1 MSMSSAPQIVPVPQP
16 FSRPSL
22 ARLGIEPWRAAIE
35 YAMLKWS
42 MALHDANGDGHP
54 VVVFPGLG
62 TDKLSTTP
70 IRDFCTMLG
79 YNALDWGRGVNVG
92 PRGDIDGWLRTLADE
107 TAERL
112 AAYPARAT
120 LLGCTRGGLYARE
133 LAKLLG
139 RRRVRQVITIGT
151 PFSGDP
157 DHTNVAWLYRLLNG
171 SAPVVD
177 PAFRER
183 LRTPPRVPTTSIYS
197 RSDGVVAW
205 QACCHDRPFPRVQD
219 IEVDSS
225 HIGMGWNPAVFAIV
239 ANRLGQP
246 ERGWRPYRV

>member
-1 MSMSSAPQIVPVPQP
+1 MSAATLALPQP
-16 FSRPSL
+16 FRAPSL
-22 ARLGIEPWRAAIE
+22 ARLGIEPWRAAVE
-35 YAMLKWS
+35 FAMLKWS
-42 MALHDANGDGHP
+42 MALHDATGDGHP
-54 VVVFPGLG
+54 VMVFPGLG

-70 IRDFCTMLG
+70 IRDFCTALG
-79 YNALDWGRGVNVG
+79 YTSLDWGRGVNVG
-92 PRGDIDGWLRTLADE
+92 PRGDIDRWLRELAGE
-107 TAERL
+107 TADRL
-112 AAYPARAT
+112 SSHPKRAT
-120 LLGCTRGGLYARE
+120 LLGWSLGGLYARE

-139 RRRVRQVITIGT
+139 RRRIRQVITIGT

-177 PAFRER
+177 PKFRER

-205 QACCHDRPFPRVQD
+205 QACCHDRPSRQVED

-225 HIGMGWNPAVFAIV
+225 HIGMGWNPAVFAII

-246 ERGWRPYRV
+246 ERRWRPYRIV